1 VVWWLRQQRPQ
12 GQPYPFV
19 LAAGKHGH
27 LLEHFRTQLVR
38 QPWHLHAAAALAAS
52 PRLEDRE
59 FARSK
64 LHEPVIQTQMQRQ
77 LLAFVR
83 SENLFW
89 LTPFPSCPDQRWCGE
104 HSWKLNLVARL
115 RRDGAYPHLPAQELW
130 DWYQSDARHEIA
142 ASDLAAELGRP
153 VDWCCA
159 EDLLRMLYRARS
171 REQAWSRIESLRP
184 EQRFRVVMEGWRNA
198 HPEDWGRLTDCSPPG
213 PEIVGEERWRE
224 ACELARD
231 SERLRAWLDRGRE

>member
-142 ASDLAAELGRP
+142 ASRLVLCRRSAAYALPSAISRTGLEPDRVPPARAAFSRGDGGMEKRTSRGLGAP
-153 VDWCCA
+153 HG
-159 EDLLRMLYRARS
+159 LFPARS
-171 REQAWSRIESLRP
+171 GDRRGGALERGLRAGAG
-184 EQRFRVVMEGWRNA
+184 Q
-198 HPEDWGRLTDCSPPG
+198 
-213 PEIVGEERWRE
+213 RE
-224 ACELARD
+224 AAGV
-231 SERLRAWLDRGRE
+231 AG